1 MEESEIAEGGEGDLE
16 ESEIQDPEEEE
27 KKNANT

>member
-1 MEESEIAEGGEGDLE
+1 MEDSEIVGGDDLE

-27 KKNANT
+27 KKNANA